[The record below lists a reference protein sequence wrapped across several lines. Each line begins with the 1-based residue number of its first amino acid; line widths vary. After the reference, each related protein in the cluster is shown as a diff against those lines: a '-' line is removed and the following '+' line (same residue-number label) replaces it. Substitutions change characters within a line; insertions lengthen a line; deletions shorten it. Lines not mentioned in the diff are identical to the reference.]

1 METTIQIP
9 DKISEIA
16 TIIRN
21 DWKKIYF
28 GAVPYLKAME
38 SIQSINDDYFEDCA
52 ADIVAYFL
60 ANAQTWRGETARA
73 VKTKLNSLLKSN
85 DNS

>member
-16 TIIRN
+16 TIISE
-21 DWKKIYF
+21 DWKNIYF
-28 GAVPYLKAME
+28 GAKPYLDAME
-38 SIQSINDDYFEDCA
+38 SIQNINDDYFEDSA

-60 ANAQTWRGETARA
+60 SNAQTWRGETARA
-73 VKTKLNSLLKSN
+73 VKAKLNSLLKSKR
-85 DNS
+85 